1 LCLFIYKTIIT
12 VIEKALCIKSES
24 IMDLMK
30 KKYYKILALD
40 DDPVA
45 REYIKITLGDSYI
58 IEYAADSASARI
70 ILDTFHPNIFLLDVH
85 LPDGNGIDLC
95 RELKSNPAYRDCFF
109 VIMTAKTDEETLKEA
124 YSNGADDYF
133 RKPFNPFEFKS
144 KIKIIQRIMDVR
156 ENLKLAYQ
164 TQLDHNVQLY
174 KLGEYVKKAL
184 ISTDSDTVLQNAEKL
199 SSMIDTSYIEILKVK
214 KGVPLSIIQKHISAK
229 DPIVTFKEI
238 QGNSNFAALSDKEVN
253 YFKIQKGGGVIHI
266 CLFSVKFRNSIY
278 GYILIERSEKFA
290 TNDRELIS
298 LYMDYINLINDR
310 LSIQNELRT
319 INDNFKKEINIIR
332 KLEVSNLPDFK
343 VIKGYDTGF
352 SFMPAQDLS
361 GDFFDGFFIDDETYQ
376 IILCDVSGHG
386 VSSSYVGNKI
396 RTLFREK
403 SAPGKK
409 PSDIAAEVNSSL
421 AESFSE
427 HHFYCT
433 AQIVQIFL
441 NTDHILFISAGHPE
455 ALLYRNTEKNV
466 SLIKGLSP
474 MIGMFKDEV
483 YKDEMI
489 TLNKG
494 DFLFLYTDGI
504 IEEQGADINEMMGS
518 ERLIRNFD
526 DIEEME
532 SDEIIHHA
540 LGKFYEFNGYKPQ
553 KDDITLIC
561 IKKL

>member
-1 LCLFIYKTIIT
+1 MYA
-12 VIEKALCIKSES
+12 EKR
-24 IMDLMK
+24 
-30 KKYYKILALD
+30 KYYKILAMD

-45 REYIKITLGDSYI
+45 REYIKISLSDSYT
-58 IEYAADSASARI
+58 IEYAQDIASARSV
-70 ILDTFHPNIFLLDVH
+70 LEGFHPNILLLDVN

-95 RELKSNPAYRDCFF
+95 RELKSNIAYRDCFF
-109 VIMTAKTDEETLKEA
+109 VIMTAKTDDKTLEEA

-133 RKPFNPFEFKS
+133 RKPFNQFELKS
-144 KIKIIQRIMDVR
+144 KIKIIKRIMDVR

-164 TQLDHNVQLY
+164 AQLDHNVQLY
-174 KLGEYVKKAL
+174 KLGEYVRKAL
-184 ISTDSDTVLQNAEKL
+184 VSADSDTVLQNAEKL

-214 KGVPLSIIQKHISAK
+214 KGVPLSIVQKHISRKNPFAA
-229 DPIVTFKEI
+229 FKEI
-238 QGNSNFAALSDKEVN
+238 QSNKNFAALSEKEVN
-253 YFKIQKGGGVIHI
+253 YFKLKKGVNEIHI
-266 CLFSVKFRNSIY
+266 CLFSVKFRNTIY
-278 GYILIERSEKFA
+278 GYILIERSEKFT
-290 TNDRELIS
+290 TNDKELIS

-310 LSIQNELRT
+310 LAIQKELRT

-332 KLEVSNLPDFK
+332 KLEVSQLPDFK
-343 VIKGYDTGF
+343 VIKGYDTSF

-386 VSSSYVGNKI
+386 VSSSYVGNHI

-409 PSDIAAEVNSSL
+409 PADIASEVNSSL
-421 AESFSE
+421 ADSFAE

-455 ALLYRNTEKNV
+455 ALRYRKAENKV
-466 SLIKGLSP
+466 SQIKGLSP

-483 YKDEMI
+483 YRDEMI
-489 TLNKG
+489 TMEKG

-504 IEEQGADINEMMGS
+504 IEEQGKNKNEMMGT
-518 ERLIRNFD
+518 ERLMRSFD
-526 DIEEME
+526 NIEDMD
-532 SDEIIHHA
+532 SGEIIHHT

>member
-1 LCLFIYKTIIT
+1 
-12 VIEKALCIKSES
+12 
-24 IMDLMK
+24 MDLKK
-30 KKYYKILALD
+30 KKYYKILAMD

-58 IEYAADSASARI
+58 IEYAQDVASARI
-70 ILDTFHPNIFLLDVH
+70 ILDTFHPNIFLLDVN

-95 RELKSNPAYRDCFF
+95 RELKSNMAYRDCFF
-109 VIMTAKTDEETLKEA
+109 VVMTAKTDDKTLKEA

-133 RKPFNPFEFKS
+133 RKPFNQFELKS
-144 KIKIIQRIMDVR
+144 KIKIIKLIMDVR

-164 TQLDHNVQLY
+164 AQLDYNVQLY

-199 SSMIDTSYIEILKVK
+199 SSMIDTTYIEILKVK
-214 KGVPLSIIQKHISAK
+214 KGVPLSIIQKQISGK
-229 DPIVTFKEI
+229 NPVVTFKEI
-238 QGNSNFAALSDKEVN
+238 QGNSNFAALSEKEIN
-253 YFKIQKGGGVIHI
+253 YFKLKKNTNEIHI

-278 GYILIERSEKFA
+278 GYILIERSEKFT

-298 LYMDYINLINDR
+298 LYMDYINLINER
-310 LSIQNELRT
+310 LSIQKELRS
-319 INDNFKKEINIIR
+319 INDNFKKEIDIIR

-386 VSSSYVGNKI
+386 VSSSYVGNHI

-421 AESFSE
+421 ADSFSE

-441 NTDHILFISAGHPE
+441 NTDHILFTSAGHPE
-455 ALLYRNTEKNV
+455 ALLFRNADKEI

-474 MIGMFKDEV
+474 MIGMFKDEI

-489 TLNKG
+489 TLQKG

-504 IEEQGADINEMMGS
+504 VEEQGADINEMMGT

-526 DIEEME
+526 DIEGME
-532 SDEIIHHA
+532 SGEIIHHA

>member
-1 LCLFIYKTIIT
+1 MHS
-12 VIEKALCIKSES
+12 EKR
-24 IMDLMK
+24 
-30 KKYYKILALD
+30 KYYRILALD

-45 REYIKITLGDSYI
+45 REYIKMTLSDYYI
-58 IEYAADSASARI
+58 IEYAADIASARI
-70 ILDTFHPNIFLLDVH
+70 TLENFHPSILLLDVN

-95 RELKSNPAYRDCFF
+95 RELKSNMAYRDCFF
-109 VIMTAKTDEETLKEA
+109 VIMTAKTDEDTLKEA
-124 YSNGADDYF
+124 YTNGADDYF
-133 RKPFNPFEFKS
+133 RKPFNQFELKS
-144 KIKIIQRIMDVR
+144 KIKIIKRIMDVR
-156 ENLKLAYQ
+156 ENLKTAYQ
-164 TQLDHNVQLY
+164 AQLDHNVQLY
-174 KLGEYVKKAL
+174 KLGEYVRKAL

-199 SSMIDTSYIEILKVK
+199 SSMIDTTYIEILKVK
-214 KGVPLSIIQKHISAK
+214 NGVPLSIIQKHISRKNSFTA
-229 DPIVTFKEI
+229 FKEI
-238 QGNSNFAALSDKEVN
+238 QSNSNFAALIEKEVN
-253 YFKIQKGGGVIHI
+253 YFKLRKGIHEIHI
-266 CLFSVKFRNSIY
+266 CLFSVKFRNTIY
-278 GYILIERSEKFA
+278 GYILIERSEKF
-290 TNDRELIS
+290 TPNDRELIA

-310 LSIQNELRT
+310 LSIQKELRT

-361 GDFFDGFFIDDETYQ
+361 GDFFDGYFIDDETYQ
-376 IILCDVSGHG
+376 IVLCDVSGHG
-386 VSSSYVGNKI
+386 VSSSYVGNQI

-409 PSDIAAEVNSSL
+409 PADIAAEVNSSL
-421 AESFSE
+421 ADSFSE

-455 ALLYRNTEKNV
+455 ALIYRESEKKI
-466 SLIKGLSP
+466 SQIKGLSP

-489 TLNKG
+489 TLGKG

-504 IEEQGADINEMMGS
+504 IEEQGADINEMMGA
-518 ERLIRNFD
+518 ERLIKSFD
-526 DIEEME
+526 DIERME
-532 SDEIIHHA
+532 SDEIIHHT